1 MAIQILDRWYC
12 LFFVEIFRVFLER
25 KVKRLYNYN
34 GVKINMNKEIIES
47 QAKELGLKTNQIE
60 AVLSL
65 LEEGATIPFIA
76 RYRKEKTGNLDETE
90 IKNISDAYNYQ
101 INLLEKKE
109 NTIKLIDEKGLLTE
123 DVRRAIMEAS
133 KLVEVDEIYK
143 PFKEGKKTKASIA
156 IGMGLEPLA
165 KILMS
170 FPTRGDIHELTSK
183 YDMEESVAIE
193 NAEYIISEWI
203 ANNSFYKNS
212 TKNYIF
218 NSGSIV
224 TKKKKDAKDDTAI
237 YEMYYDFTDRIK
249 YVKNYRVLAINRG
262 EKEKVLTVKLDY
274 DKDEIYGYL
283 RGKIVKNESSFAV
296 AYIEEALKDS
306 LKRLMLPSI
315 ERLIRSDLT
324 EASEETAIKTFS
336 TNLEN
341 MLMTAPIKGS
351 RVLGFDP
358 AFRTGCKLAALDENG
373 NVLAIEV
380 IYPTEP
386 KKDYEGS
393 KKKILE
399 LIDKYKIDLI
409 AIGNGTASR
418 ESQEFVADVIKGT
431 NVKYTVVSEAGA
443 SVYSASKE
451 AIKEFP
457 DLTVEKRSA
466 ISIGRR
472 LQDPLSELIKI
483 DPKSIGVGEYQH
495 DVNQKELSSALDF
508 TVMKVVN
515 EVGVN
520 VNTASPNLLEYVSG
534 MTKAIINKIMT
545 YKQTHKIES
554 RDELKKAG
562 LKDKAYEQAIGFL
575 RIPDGINPL
584 DRTRIHPES
593 YEIVYKV
600 LNSLGLD
607 IKDFGKEEFNSS
619 LDKAKSSKLASE
631 IGTDEYTIAD
641 ILEELKHPGKDMRD
655 DVNAPVF
662 RSDVLDIKDLKP
674 GMKLSGTVR
683 NVTSFGAFI
692 DIGLHDDGFVHISK
706 MSNEFVK
713 NPNDVVSAGD
723 VVECY
728 VLEVLE
734 NKNKVSLSLVKA

>member
-1 MAIQILDRWYC
+1 
-12 LFFVEIFRVFLER
+12 
-25 KVKRLYNYN
+25 
-34 GVKINMNKEIIES
+34 MNKEIIDKLS
-47 QAKELGLKTNQIE
+47 KDLDVKISQIE
-60 AVLSL
+60 AVLGL

-76 RYRKEKTGNLDETE
+76 RYRKERTGNLDETE
-90 IKNISDAYNYQ
+90 IKEISDVYNYQ
-101 INLLEKKE
+101 VNLLEKKE

-123 DVRRAIMEAS
+123 DVKNAIMACE

-156 IGMGLEPLA
+156 IEMGLEPLA
-165 KILMS
+165 KLLMS
-170 FPTRGDIHELTSK
+170 FPVRGDIHDLTSK
-183 YDMEESVAIE
+183 YDMDESVALE
-193 NAEYIISEWI
+193 NAQYIISEWI
-203 ANNSFYKNS
+203 ANNTYYKNS

-218 NSGSIV
+218 NTGSIV
-224 TKKKKDAKDDTAI
+224 TKKKKDAKDELAV
-237 YEMYYDFTDRIK
+237 YEMYYEFTDRIK
-249 YVKNYRVLAINRG
+249 FIKNYRVLAINRG
-262 EKEKVLTVKLDY
+262 EKEKVLSVKLEY
-274 DKDEIYGYL
+274 DGDEIYSYL
-283 RGKIVKNESSFAV
+283 RGKIIKKEESFAV
-296 AYIEEALKDS
+296 PYIENALKDS

-324 EASEETAIKTFS
+324 EASEKTAIETFS

-341 MLMTAPIKGS
+341 MLMTSPIKGS

-358 AFRTGCKLAALDENG
+358 AFRTGCKLAVLDENG

-380 IYPTEP
+380 IYPNEP
-386 KKDYEGS
+386 KKDIEGS
-393 KKKILE
+393 KKKVLE
-399 LIDKYKIDLI
+399 LIDKYKIDLV

-418 ESQEFVADVIKGT
+418 ESQEFIADVIKGT
-431 NVKYTVVSEAGA
+431 DVKYTVVSEAGA

-495 DVNQKELSSALDF
+495 DVNQKELSGALDF

-520 VNTASPNLLEYVSG
+520 INTASPNILGYVSG
-534 MTKAIINKIMT
+534 LTKSIINKLMA
-545 YKQTHKIES
+545 YKSVHKIES
-554 RDELKKAG
+554 REELKKAG
-562 LKDKAYEQAIGFL
+562 LKDMAYEQAIGFL
-575 RIPDGINPL
+575 RIPDGTNPL

-593 YEIVYKV
+593 YGVTSAILME
-600 LNSLGLD
+600 LGLD
-607 IKDFGKEEFNSS
+607 LKDFGSDGFKTV
-619 LDKAKSSKLASE
+619 LDKANARSLSEKLGS
-631 IGTDEYTIAD
+631 DEYTIKD
-641 ILEELKHPGKDMRD
+641 ILEELKHPGKDIREE
-655 DVNAPVF
+655 VNAPVF

-674 GMKLSGTVR
+674 GMQLVGTVR
-683 NVTSFGAFI
+683 NVTSFGAFV

-706 MSNEFVK
+706 MSKNYVK
-713 NPNDVVSAGD
+713 SPSDVVSAGD

-728 VLEVLE
+728 VIEVLA
-734 NKNKVSLSLVKA
+734 NKNKVSLSLVKE

>member
-1 MAIQILDRWYC
+1 
-12 LFFVEIFRVFLER
+12 
-25 KVKRLYNYN
+25 
-34 GVKINMNKEIIES
+34 MNKDIIDKLS
-47 QAKELGLKTNQIE
+47 TDLGIKVSQIE

-76 RYRKEKTGNLDETE
+76 RYRKERTGNLDETE
-90 IKNISDAYNYQ
+90 IKEISDVYNYR
-101 INLLEKKE
+101 INLMEKKE

-123 DVRRAIMEAS
+123 DVKAAIMACE

-156 IGMGLEPLA
+156 IEMGLEPLA
-165 KILMS
+165 KMLMS
-170 FPTRGDIHELTSK
+170 FPMRGDIHDLTKK
-183 YDMEESVAIE
+183 YDMDEDVAIQ

-203 ANNSFYKNS
+203 ANNTYYKNS

-218 NSGSIV
+218 NTGSIV
-224 TKKKKDAKDDTAI
+224 TKKKKDAKDEMAV
-237 YEMYYDFTDRIK
+237 YEMYYEFNDRIK
-249 YVKNYRVLAINRG
+249 YIKNYRVLAINRG
-262 EKEKVLTVKLDY
+262 EKEKVLSVKLEY
-274 DKDEIYGYL
+274 DGDEIYSYL
-283 RGKIVKNESSFAV
+283 RGKIIKKEDSFAV
-296 AYIEEALKDS
+296 PYIEEALKDS

-324 EASEETAIKTFS
+324 EASEKTAIDTFS
-336 TNLEN
+336 LNLEN
-341 MLMTAPIKGS
+341 MLMTSPIKGS

-358 AFRTGCKLAALDENG
+358 AFRTGCKLAVLDENG

-380 IYPTEP
+380 IYPNEP
-386 KKDYEGS
+386 KKDFEGS
-393 KKKILE
+393 KKKVLE
-399 LIDKYKIDLI
+399 LIDKYKIDLV

-418 ESQEFVADVIKGT
+418 ESQEFVAEVIKGT

-495 DVNQKELSSALDF
+495 DVNQKELSGALDF

-520 VNTASPNLLEYVSG
+520 INTASPNILGYVSG
-534 MTKAIINKIMT
+534 LTKTIINKLMA
-545 YKQTHKIES
+545 YKSEHKIES
-554 RDELKKAG
+554 REELKKAG
-562 LKDKAYEQAIGFL
+562 LKDMAYEQAIGFL
-575 RIPDGINPL
+575 RIPDGSNYL

-593 YEIVYKV
+593 YEVAHAILKE
-600 LNSLGLD
+600 LGLD
-607 IKDFGKEEFNSS
+607 LKDLGNSNFNDTLSKANARS
-619 LDKAKSSKLASE
+619 LSE
-631 IGTDEYTIAD
+631 KIGSDEYTIKD
-641 ILEELKHPGKDMRD
+641 ILEELKHPGKDIREE
-655 DVNAPVF
+655 VNAPVF

-674 GMKLSGTVR
+674 GMALTGTVR
-683 NVTSFGAFI
+683 NVTSFGAFV

-706 MSNEFVK
+706 MSKNYVK
-713 NPNDVVSAGD
+713 SPSDVVSAGD

-728 VLEVLE
+728 VIEVLA
-734 NKNKVSLSLVKA
+734 NKNKVSLSLVKE

>member
-1 MAIQILDRWYC
+1 
-12 LFFVEIFRVFLER
+12 
-25 KVKRLYNYN
+25 
-34 GVKINMNKEIIES
+34 MNNDIIDKLS
-47 QAKELGLKTNQIE
+47 KELGITVAQITS
-60 AVLSL
+60 VLTL
-65 LEEGATIPFIA
+65 LQEGATIPFIA
-76 RYRKEKTGNLDETE
+76 RYRKEKTGNLDEVK
-90 IKNISDAYNYQ
+90 IKEISDVYNYQ
-101 INLLEKKE
+101 LNLLEKKE
-109 NTIKLIDEKGLLTE
+109 NTIKLIDEKGLLTP
-123 DVRRAIMEAS
+123 DVKEAIMAAS
-133 KLVEVDEIYK
+133 KLIEVDEIYK
-143 PFKEGKKTKASIA
+143 PFKDGKKTKASIA
-156 IGMGLEPLA
+156 IEMGLEPLA

-170 FPTRGDIHELTSK
+170 FPTKGDIHDLTK
-183 YDMEESVAIE
+183 KFDMEEDVAIE

-203 ANNSFYKNS
+203 ANNTYYKNS
-212 TKNYIF
+212 TKNYIL
-218 NSGSIV
+218 NTGDIV
-224 TKKKKDAKDDTAI
+224 TKKKKNANDEMSV
-237 YEMYYDFTDRIK
+237 YEMYYDFKDRIK
-249 YVKNYRVLAINRG
+249 YIKNYRVLAINRG
-262 EKEKVLTVKLDY
+262 EKEKVLSVKLEY
-274 DKDEIYGYL
+274 DNDEIFNYL
-283 RGKIVKNESSFAV
+283 RAKIIKNEKSFAV
-296 AYIEEALKDS
+296 PFIEDALRDS

-324 EASEETAIKTFS
+324 IESEEVAIKTFS

-341 MLMTAPIKGS
+341 MLMTSPIKGS

-358 AFRTGCKLAALDENG
+358 AFRTGCKLAVLDESG
-373 NVLAIEV
+373 AVLDIEV

-393 KKKILE
+393 KKKVLE
-399 LIDKYKIDLI
+399 LIDKYRIDLI

-418 ESQEFVADVIKGT
+418 ESQEFIADVISGT
-431 NVKYTVVSEAGA
+431 GVKYTVVSEAGA

-495 DVNQKELSSALDF
+495 DVNQKELSNALDF

-520 VNTASPNLLEYVSG
+520 VNTASPNILSYVSG
-534 MTKAIINKIMT
+534 LTKSVISKIVD
-545 YKQTHKIES
+545 YKSKHKITS
-554 RDELKKAG
+554 REELKKAG
-562 LKDKAYEQAIGFL
+562 LKDMAYEQAIGFL
-575 RIPDGINPL
+575 RIPDSSNPL

-593 YEIVYKV
+593 YEVAMKILKE
-600 LNSLGLD
+600 LNLD
-607 IKDFGKEEFNSS
+607 IKDFGKDEFNEALGKANPKS
-619 LDKAKSSKLASE
+619 LSAKIES
-631 IGTDEYTIAD
+631 DEYTIKD
-641 ILEELKHPGKDMRD
+641 ILEELGHPGKDIRE
-655 DVNAPVF
+655 DVNPPVF

-674 GMKLSGTVR
+674 GMKLTGTVR

-706 MSNEFVK
+706 MSKSFVK

-723 VVECY
+723 VVDCY

-734 NKNKVSLSLVKA
+734 NKNKVSLSLFNDMG

>member
-1 MAIQILDRWYC
+1 
-12 LFFVEIFRVFLER
+12 
-25 KVKRLYNYN
+25 
-34 GVKINMNKEIIES
+34 MNKEIIEKLS
-47 QAKELGLKTNQIE
+47 RDLNIKESQIE

-65 LEEGATIPFIA
+65 LKEGATIPFIA
-76 RYRKEKTGNLDETE
+76 RYRKEMTGNLDETQ
-90 IKNISDAYNYQ
+90 IKEISDIYNYQ
-101 INLLEKKE
+101 LNLLEKKE

-123 DVRRAIMEAS
+123 DVRSAILAAT

-156 IGMGLEPLA
+156 IEMGLEPLA
-165 KILMS
+165 KMLMS
-170 FPTRGDIHELTSK
+170 FPIKGDIHDLTRK
-183 YDMEESVAIE
+183 YDMDEEVAIE
-193 NAEYIISEWI
+193 NAQYIISEWI
-203 ANNSFYKNS
+203 ANNTYYKNS

-218 NSGSIV
+218 NTGTIV
-224 TKKKKDAKDDTAI
+224 TKKKKDAKDEMSV
-237 YEMYYDFTDRIK
+237 YEMYYEFTDRIK
-249 YVKNYRVLAINRG
+249 YIKNYRVLAINRG
-262 EKEKVLTVKLDY
+262 EKEKVLSVKLDY
-274 DKDEIYGYL
+274 DNDEIYNYL
-283 RGKIVKNESSFAV
+283 RSKIIKKEESFAV
-296 AYIEEALKDS
+296 PYIEAALKDS

-324 EASEETAIKTFS
+324 EASEKTAIDTFS
-336 TNLEN
+336 LNLEN
-341 MLMTAPIKGS
+341 ILMTSPIKGS

-358 AFRTGCKLAALDENG
+358 AFRTGCKLAVLDENG

-380 IYPTEP
+380 IYPNEP
-386 KKDYEGS
+386 KNDFEGS
-393 KKKILE
+393 KKKMLE

-418 ESQEFVADVIKGT
+418 ESQEFVAEVIKGT

-443 SVYSASKE
+443 SVYSAGKE

-483 DPKSIGVGEYQH
+483 NPKSIGVGEYQH
-495 DVNQKELSSALDF
+495 DVNQKELSNALDF

-520 VNTASPNLLEYVSG
+520 INTASPNILEYVSG
-534 MTKAIINKIMT
+534 LTKTIINKLMT
-545 YKQTHKIES
+545 YKANHKIES
-554 RDELKKAG
+554 REELKKAG
-562 LKDKAYEQAIGFL
+562 LKDMAYEQAIGFL
-575 RIPDGINPL
+575 RIPDGTNPL

-593 YEIVYKV
+593 YAVTQAILDELK
-600 LNSLGLD
+600 LSLEN
-607 IKDFGKEEFNSS
+607 FGKDEFKSV
-619 LDKAKSSKLASE
+619 LDKADAHKLSE
-631 IGTDEYTIAD
+631 KIDSDEYTIKD
-641 ILEELKHPGKDMRD
+641 ILEELKHPGKDIRD
-655 DVNAPVF
+655 EVNAPVF

-674 GMKLSGTVR
+674 GMCLTGTVR

-706 MSNEFVK
+706 MSKNYVK
-713 NPNDVVSAGD
+713 SPSDVVSAGD

-728 VLEVLE
+728 VLEVLA
-734 NKNKVSLSLVKA
+734 NKNKVSLSLVKE

>member
-1 MAIQILDRWYC
+1 
-12 LFFVEIFRVFLER
+12 
-25 KVKRLYNYN
+25 
-34 GVKINMNKEIIES
+34 MNKDIIDKLS
-47 QAKELGLKTNQIE
+47 TDLGIKVSQIE

-76 RYRKEKTGNLDETE
+76 RYRKERTGNLDETE
-90 IKNISDAYNYQ
+90 IKEISDVYNYR
-101 INLLEKKE
+101 INLMEKKE

-123 DVRRAIMEAS
+123 DVKAAILACE

-156 IGMGLEPLA
+156 IEMGLEPLA
-165 KILMS
+165 KMLMS
-170 FPTRGDIHELTSK
+170 FPMRGDIHDLTKK
-183 YDMEESVAIE
+183 YDMDEDVAIQ

-203 ANNSFYKNS
+203 ANNTYYKNS

-218 NSGSIV
+218 NTGSIV
-224 TKKKKDAKDDTAI
+224 TKKKKDAKDEMAV
-237 YEMYYDFTDRIK
+237 YEMYYEFNDRIK
-249 YVKNYRVLAINRG
+249 YIKNYRVLAINRG
-262 EKEKVLTVKLDY
+262 EKEKVLSVKLEY
-274 DKDEIYGYL
+274 DGDEIYSYL
-283 RGKIVKNESSFAV
+283 RGKIIKKEDSFAIP
-296 AYIEEALKDS
+296 YIEEALKDS

-324 EASEETAIKTFS
+324 EASEKTAIDTFS
-336 TNLEN
+336 LNLEN
-341 MLMTAPIKGS
+341 MLMTSPIKGS

-358 AFRTGCKLAALDENG
+358 AFRTGCKLAVLDENG

-380 IYPTEP
+380 IYPNEP
-386 KKDYEGS
+386 KKDFESS
-393 KKKILE
+393 KKKVLE
-399 LIDKYKIDLI
+399 LIDKYKIDLV

-418 ESQEFVADVIKGT
+418 ESQEFVAEVIKGT

-495 DVNQKELSSALDF
+495 DVNQKELSGALDF

-520 VNTASPNLLEYVSG
+520 INTASPNILGYVSG
-534 MTKAIINKIMT
+534 LTKTIINKLMA
-545 YKQTHKIES
+545 YKSEHKIES
-554 RDELKKAG
+554 REELKKAG
-562 LKDKAYEQAIGFL
+562 LKDMAYEQAIGFL
-575 RIPDGINPL
+575 RIPDGSNYL

-593 YEIVYKV
+593 YEVAHAI
-600 LNSLGLD
+600 LNELELDLKDLGNSNFNDTLSKANARSL
-607 IKDFGKEEFNSS
+607 
-619 LDKAKSSKLASE
+619 SE
-631 IGTDEYTIAD
+631 KIGSDEYTIKD
-641 ILEELKHPGKDMRD
+641 ILEELKHPGKDIREE
-655 DVNAPVF
+655 VNAPVF

-674 GMKLSGTVR
+674 GMALTGTVR
-683 NVTSFGAFI
+683 NVTSFGAFV

-706 MSNEFVK
+706 MSKNYVK
-713 NPNDVVSAGD
+713 SPSDVVSAGD

-728 VLEVLE
+728 VIEVLA
-734 NKNKVSLSLVKA
+734 NKNKVSLSLVKE

>member
-1 MAIQILDRWYC
+1 
-12 LFFVEIFRVFLER
+12 
-25 KVKRLYNYN
+25 
-34 GVKINMNKEIIES
+34 MNKEIIDTL
-47 QAKELGLKTNQIE
+47 AKELNIKISQIE
-60 AVLSL
+60 AVLNL
-65 LEEGATIPFIA
+65 LSEGSTIPFIA
-76 RYRKEKTGNLDETE
+76 RYRKEATGNLDETE
-90 IKNISDAYNYQ
+90 IKNISDVYNYQ

-109 NTIKLIDEKGLLTE
+109 NTIKLIDEKGMLTE
-123 DVRRAIMEAS
+123 DVKKAIMDAT

-143 PFKEGKKTKASIA
+143 PYKEGKKTKASLA
-156 IGMGLEPLA
+156 IEMGLEPLA

-170 FPTRGDIHELTSK
+170 FPTKGTIEELTSK
-183 YDMEESVAIE
+183 YDMDQKVAIE

-203 ANNSFYKNS
+203 ANNTYYKNS

-218 NSGSIV
+218 NTGSII
-224 TKKKKDAKDDTAI
+224 TKKKKDAQDENSVYD
-237 YEMYYDFTDRIK
+237 MYYDFTDKIK
-249 YVKNYRVLAINRG
+249 YIKNYRVLAINRG
-262 EKEKVLTVKLDY
+262 EKEKVLSVKLDY
-274 DKDEIYGYL
+274 DQDSIYTHL
-283 RGKIVKNESSFAV
+283 RSIIIKNESSFAV
-296 AYIEEALKDS
+296 PYVEDALKDA

-324 EASEETAIKTFS
+324 ENSEKIAIDTFS

-341 MLMTAPIKGS
+341 MLMTSPIKGS

-358 AFRTGCKLAALDENG
+358 AFRTGCKLAVLDESG
-373 NVLAIEV
+373 AVLDIAV

-393 KKKILE
+393 KKTVLD
-399 LIDKYKIDLI
+399 LIDKYKINLI

-418 ESQEFVADVIKGT
+418 ESQEFISDVIKNT
-431 NVKYTVVSEAGA
+431 DVKYTVVSEAGA

-457 DLTVEKRSA
+457 ELTVEKRSA

-495 DVNQKELSSALDF
+495 DVNQKELSNALDF

-520 VNTASPNLLEYVSG
+520 LNTASPNILSYISG
-534 MTKAIINKIMT
+534 LTKTMITKIIN
-545 YKQTHKIES
+545 YKNKKKIES
-554 RDELKKAG
+554 REELKSIG
-562 LKDKAYEQAIGFL
+562 LSDKAYEQSVGFL
-575 RIPDGINPL
+575 RIPDSTNPL

-593 YEIVYKV
+593 YEIVYKI
-600 LNSLGLD
+600 LNLLNLDIQNFGTENFIESLGKINL
-607 IKDFGKEEFNSS
+607 KEICQKVNV
-619 LDKAKSSKLASE
+619 
-631 IGTDEYTIAD
+631 DEYTAKD
-641 ILEELKHPGKDMRD
+641 IIEELRHPGKEIRE
-655 DVNAPVF
+655 NINTPVF
-662 RSDVLDIKDLKP
+662 RSDVLELKDLTP

-692 DIGLHDDGFVHISK
+692 DIGLHDDGFIHISK
-706 MSNEFVK
+706 MSKNFVK
-713 NPNDVVSAGD
+713 NPNDVLNAGD
-723 VVECY
+723 VVDCY

-734 NKNKVSLSLVKA
+734 NKNKVSLSLIKE

>member
-1 MAIQILDRWYC
+1 
-12 LFFVEIFRVFLER
+12 
-25 KVKRLYNYN
+25 
-34 GVKINMNKEIIES
+34 MNKDIIDKLS
-47 QAKELGLKTNQIE
+47 TDLGIKVSQIE

-76 RYRKEKTGNLDETE
+76 RYRKERTGNLDETE
-90 IKNISDAYNYQ
+90 IKEISDVYNYR
-101 INLLEKKE
+101 INLMEKKE

-123 DVRRAIMEAS
+123 DVKAAILACE

-156 IGMGLEPLA
+156 IEMGLEPLA
-165 KILMS
+165 KMLMS
-170 FPTRGDIHELTSK
+170 FPMRGDIHDLTKK
-183 YDMEESVAIE
+183 YDMDEDVAIQ

-203 ANNSFYKNS
+203 ANNTYYKNS

-218 NSGSIV
+218 NTGSIV
-224 TKKKKDAKDDTAI
+224 TKKKKDAKDEMAV
-237 YEMYYDFTDRIK
+237 YEMYYEFNDRIK
-249 YVKNYRVLAINRG
+249 YIKNYRVLAINRG
-262 EKEKVLTVKLDY
+262 EKEKVLSVKLEY
-274 DKDEIYGYL
+274 DGDEIYSYL
-283 RGKIVKNESSFAV
+283 RGKIIKKEDSFAV
-296 AYIEEALKDS
+296 PYIEEALKDS

-324 EASEETAIKTFS
+324 EASEKTAIDTFS
-336 TNLEN
+336 LNLEN
-341 MLMTAPIKGS
+341 MLMTSPIKGS

-358 AFRTGCKLAALDENG
+358 AFRTGCKLAVLDENG

-380 IYPTEP
+380 IYPNEP
-386 KKDYEGS
+386 KKDFEGS
-393 KKKILE
+393 KKKVLE
-399 LIDKYKIDLI
+399 LIDKYKIDLV

-418 ESQEFVADVIKGT
+418 ESQEFVAEVIKGT

-495 DVNQKELSSALDF
+495 DVNQKELSGALDF

-520 VNTASPNLLEYVSG
+520 INTASPNILGYVSG
-534 MTKAIINKIMT
+534 LTKTIINKLIA
-545 YKQTHKIES
+545 YKSEHKIES
-554 RDELKKAG
+554 REELKKAG
-562 LKDKAYEQAIGFL
+562 LKDMAYEQAIGFL
-575 RIPDGINPL
+575 RIPDGSNYL

-593 YEIVYKV
+593 YEVAHAILKE
-600 LNSLGLD
+600 LGLD
-607 IKDFGKEEFNSS
+607 LKDLGNSNFNDTLSKANARS
-619 LDKAKSSKLASE
+619 LSE
-631 IGTDEYTIAD
+631 KIGSDEYTIKD
-641 ILEELKHPGKDMRD
+641 ILEELKHPGKDIREE
-655 DVNAPVF
+655 VNAPVF

-674 GMKLSGTVR
+674 GMALTGTVR
-683 NVTSFGAFI
+683 NVTSFGAFV

-706 MSNEFVK
+706 MSKNYVK
-713 NPNDVVSAGD
+713 SPSDVVSAGD

-728 VLEVLE
+728 VIEVLA
-734 NKNKVSLSLVKA
+734 NKNKVSLSLVKE

>member
-1 MAIQILDRWYC
+1 
-12 LFFVEIFRVFLER
+12 
-25 KVKRLYNYN
+25 
-34 GVKINMNKEIIES
+34 MNKDIIE
-47 QAKELGLKTNQIE
+47 KLTTDLEVRTTQIE
-60 AVLSL
+60 AVLKL

-76 RYRKEKTGNLDETE
+76 RYRKEMTGNLDETKIKE
-90 IKNISDAYNYQ
+90 IDDVYKYQ

-123 DVRRAIMEAS
+123 DVKAAILACE

-156 IGMGLEPLA
+156 IELGLEPLA

-170 FPTRGDIHELTSK
+170 FPTRGDIHELCKK

-212 TKNYIF
+212 TKKYIV
-218 NSGSIV
+218 NTGLIV
-224 TKKKKDAKDDTAI
+224 TKMKKNAEDENAV
-237 YEMYYDFTDRIK
+237 YEMYYDFNDKIK
-249 YVKNYRVLAINRG
+249 YIKNYRILAINRG

-274 DKDEIYGYL
+274 DNDEIYNYL
-283 RGKIVKNESSFAV
+283 RSKIIKNEASFAV
-296 AYIEEALKDS
+296 EYIEAALKDA

-324 EASEETAIKTFS
+324 EEAEKHAIETFS

-341 MLMTAPIKGS
+341 MLMTSPIKGT

-380 IYPTEP
+380 IYPNEP
-386 KKDYEGS
+386 VKDFEGS
-393 KKKILE
+393 KKKVLDLISKYNLE
-399 LIDKYKIDLI
+399 LV

-418 ESQEFVADVIKGT
+418 ESQEFIAKVIQGT
-431 NVKYTVVSEAGA
+431 NVRYTVVSEAGA

-472 LQDPLSELIKI
+472 LQDPMSELIKI

-520 VNTASPNLLEYVSG
+520 INTASANILGYISG
-534 MTKAIINKIMT
+534 LTKAVITKIMD
-545 YKQTHKIES
+545 YKSKHIIKS

-575 RIPDGINPL
+575 RIPDGENIL

-593 YEIVYKV
+593 YDAVDKILKEV
-600 LNSLGLD
+600 GLD
-607 IKDFGKEEFNSS
+607 LKGFGKSEFNDA
-619 LDKAKSSKLASE
+619 LGKASAEDLASK
-631 IGTDEYTIAD
+631 IGVDKYTIQD
-641 ILEELKHPGKDMRD
+641 ILDELRHPGKDVREDVNSPVFRD
-655 DVNAPVF
+655 DV
-662 RSDVLDIKDLKP
+662 LELKDLKP
-674 GMKLSGTVR
+674 GMKLTGTVR

-706 MSNEFVK
+706 MSKSFVK

-723 VVECY
+723 IVDCY

-734 NKNKVSLSLVKA
+734 KKNKLSLSLIKE

>member
-1 MAIQILDRWYC
+1 
-12 LFFVEIFRVFLER
+12 
-25 KVKRLYNYN
+25 
-34 GVKINMNKEIIES
+34 MNKDIIDKLS
-47 QAKELGLKTNQIE
+47 TDLGIKVSQIE

-76 RYRKEKTGNLDETE
+76 RYRKERTGNLDETE
-90 IKNISDAYNYQ
+90 IKEISDVYNYR
-101 INLLEKKE
+101 INLMEKKE

-123 DVRRAIMEAS
+123 DVKAAIMACE

-156 IGMGLEPLA
+156 IEMGLEPLA
-165 KILMS
+165 KMLMS
-170 FPTRGDIHELTSK
+170 FPMRGDIHDLTKK
-183 YDMEESVAIE
+183 YDMDEDVAIQ

-203 ANNSFYKNS
+203 ANNTYYKNS

-218 NSGSIV
+218 NTGLIV
-224 TKKKKDAKDDTAI
+224 TKKKKDAKDEMAV
-237 YEMYYDFTDRIK
+237 YEMYYEFNDRIK
-249 YVKNYRVLAINRG
+249 YIKNYRVLAINRG
-262 EKEKVLTVKLDY
+262 EKEKVLSVKLEY
-274 DKDEIYGYL
+274 DGDEIYSYL
-283 RGKIVKNESSFAV
+283 RGKIIKKEDSFAV
-296 AYIEEALKDS
+296 PYIEEALKDS

-324 EASEETAIKTFS
+324 EASEKTAIDTFS
-336 TNLEN
+336 LNLEN
-341 MLMTAPIKGS
+341 MLMTSPIKGS

-358 AFRTGCKLAALDENG
+358 AFRTGCKLAVLDENG

-380 IYPTEP
+380 IYPNEP
-386 KKDYEGS
+386 KKDFEGS
-393 KKKILE
+393 KKKVLE
-399 LIDKYKIDLI
+399 LIDKYKIDLV

-418 ESQEFVADVIKGT
+418 ESQEFVAEVIKGT

-495 DVNQKELSSALDF
+495 DVNQKELSGALDF

-520 VNTASPNLLEYVSG
+520 INTASPNILGYVSG
-534 MTKAIINKIMT
+534 LTKTIINKLMA
-545 YKQTHKIES
+545 YKSEHKIES
-554 RDELKKAG
+554 REELKKAG
-562 LKDKAYEQAIGFL
+562 LKDMAYEQAIGFL
-575 RIPDGINPL
+575 RIPDGSNYL

-593 YEIVYKV
+593 YEVAHAILKE
-600 LNSLGLD
+600 LGLD
-607 IKDFGKEEFNSS
+607 LKDLGNSNFNDTLSKANARS
-619 LDKAKSSKLASE
+619 LSE
-631 IGTDEYTIAD
+631 KIGSDEYTIKD
-641 ILEELKHPGKDMRD
+641 ILEELKHPGKDIREE
-655 DVNAPVF
+655 VNAPVF

-674 GMKLSGTVR
+674 GMALTGTVR
-683 NVTSFGAFI
+683 NVTSFGAFV

-706 MSNEFVK
+706 MSKNYVK
-713 NPNDVVSAGD
+713 SPSDVVSAGD

-728 VLEVLE
+728 VIEVLA
-734 NKNKVSLSLVKA
+734 NKNKVSLSLVKE

>member
-1 MAIQILDRWYC
+1 
-12 LFFVEIFRVFLER
+12 
-25 KVKRLYNYN
+25 
-34 GVKINMNKEIIES
+34 MNKDIIDKLS
-47 QAKELGLKTNQIE
+47 TDLGIKVSQIE

-76 RYRKEKTGNLDETE
+76 RYRKERTGNLDETE
-90 IKNISDAYNYQ
+90 IKEISDVYNYR
-101 INLLEKKE
+101 INLMEKKE

-123 DVRRAIMEAS
+123 DVKAAILACE

-156 IGMGLEPLA
+156 IEMGLEPLA
-165 KILMS
+165 KMLMS
-170 FPTRGDIHELTSK
+170 FPMRGDIHDLTKK
-183 YDMEESVAIE
+183 YDMDEDVAIQ

-203 ANNSFYKNS
+203 ANNTYYKNS

-218 NSGSIV
+218 NTGSIV
-224 TKKKKDAKDDTAI
+224 TKKKKDAKDEMAV
-237 YEMYYDFTDRIK
+237 YEMYYEFNDRIK
-249 YVKNYRVLAINRG
+249 YIKNYRVLAINRG
-262 EKEKVLTVKLDY
+262 EKEKVLSVKLEY
-274 DKDEIYGYL
+274 DGDEIYSYL
-283 RGKIVKNESSFAV
+283 RGKIIKKEDSFAIP
-296 AYIEEALKDS
+296 YIEEALKDS

-324 EASEETAIKTFS
+324 EASEKTAIDTFS
-336 TNLEN
+336 LNLEN
-341 MLMTAPIKGS
+341 MLMTSPIKGS

-358 AFRTGCKLAALDENG
+358 AFRTGCKLAVLDENG

-380 IYPTEP
+380 IYPNEP
-386 KKDYEGS
+386 KKDFEGS
-393 KKKILE
+393 KKKVLE
-399 LIDKYKIDLI
+399 LIDKYKIDLV

-418 ESQEFVADVIKGT
+418 ESQEFVAEVIKGT

-495 DVNQKELSSALDF
+495 DVNQKELSGALDF

-520 VNTASPNLLEYVSG
+520 INTASPNILGYVSG
-534 MTKAIINKIMT
+534 LTKTIINKLMA
-545 YKQTHKIES
+545 YKSEHKIES
-554 RDELKKAG
+554 REELKKAG
-562 LKDKAYEQAIGFL
+562 LKDMAYEQAIGFL
-575 RIPDGINPL
+575 RIPDGSNYL

-593 YEIVYKV
+593 YEVAHAILKE
-600 LNSLGLD
+600 LGLD
-607 IKDFGKEEFNSS
+607 LKDLGNSNFNDTLSKANARS
-619 LDKAKSSKLASE
+619 LSE
-631 IGTDEYTIAD
+631 KIGSDEYTIKD
-641 ILEELKHPGKDMRD
+641 ILEELKHPGKDIREE
-655 DVNAPVF
+655 VNAPVF

-674 GMKLSGTVR
+674 GMALTGTVR
-683 NVTSFGAFI
+683 NVTSFGAFV

-706 MSNEFVK
+706 MSKNYVK
-713 NPNDVVSAGD
+713 SPSDVVSAGD

-728 VLEVLE
+728 VIEVLA
-734 NKNKVSLSLVKA
+734 NKNKVSLSLVKE

>member
-1 MAIQILDRWYC
+1 
-12 LFFVEIFRVFLER
+12 
-25 KVKRLYNYN
+25 
-34 GVKINMNKEIIES
+34 MNKDIIDKLS
-47 QAKELGLKTNQIE
+47 KELGVTINQIT
-60 AVLSL
+60 AVLTL
-65 LEEGATIPFIA
+65 LKEGATIPFIA
-76 RYRKEKTGNLDETE
+76 RYRKEKTGNLDETK
-90 IKNISDAYNYQ
+90 IKEISDVYNYQ
-101 INLLEKKE
+101 LNLLEKKE

-123 DVRRAIMEAS
+123 DVREAIMAAS

-143 PFKEGKKTKASIA
+143 PFKDGKKTKASIA
-156 IGMGLEPLA
+156 IEMGLEPLA

-170 FPTRGDIHELTSK
+170 FPTRGDIHELTKK
-183 YDMEESVAIE
+183 YDMDEQTAIL

-203 ANNSFYKNS
+203 ANNTYYKNS

-218 NSGSIV
+218 NTGEIV
-224 TKKKKDAKDDTAI
+224 TKKKKNAVDELAV
-237 YEMYYDFTDRIK
+237 YEMYYDFKDRIK
-249 YVKNYRVLAINRG
+249 YIKNYRVLAINRG
-262 EKEKVLTVKLDY
+262 EKEKVLSVKLEY
-274 DKDEIYGYL
+274 DDEEIYNYL
-283 RGKIVKNESSFAV
+283 IGKIIKREDSFAV
-296 AYIEEALKDS
+296 PFIEEALKDS

-324 EASEETAIKTFS
+324 DGSEEVAIKTFS

-351 RVLGFDP
+351 RVMGFDP
-358 AFRTGCKLAALDENG
+358 AFRTGCKLAVLDENG

-393 KKKILE
+393 KRKVLE

-418 ESQEFVADVIKGT
+418 ESQEFIADVISGT

-457 DLTVEKRSA
+457 ELTVEKRSA

-495 DVNQKELSSALDF
+495 DVNQKELSNALDF

-520 VNTASPNLLEYVSG
+520 INTASPNILSYVSG
-534 MTKAIINKIMT
+534 LTKSIITKIVD
-545 YKQTHKIES
+545 YKSKHKITS
-554 RDELKKAG
+554 REELIKAG
-562 LKDKAYEQAIGFL
+562 LKDMAYEQAIGFL
-575 RIPDGINPL
+575 RIPDSSNPL

-593 YEIVYKV
+593 YEVAMKV
-600 LNSLGLD
+600 LNELGLD
-607 IKDFGKEEFNSS
+607 IKDFGKSEFNES
-619 LDKAKSSKLASE
+619 LCKANSKILSDK
-631 IGTDEYTIAD
+631 IGSDEYTIKD
-641 ILEELKHPGKDMRD
+641 IIDELKHPGKDIRE

-674 GMKLSGTVR
+674 GMKLTGTVR
-683 NVTSFGAFI
+683 NVTSFGAFV

-706 MSNEFVK
+706 MSREYVK
-713 NPNDVVSAGD
+713 NPSDVLNAGD

-734 NKNKVSLSLVKA
+734 AKNKVSLTLLKD

>member
-1 MAIQILDRWYC
+1 
-12 LFFVEIFRVFLER
+12 
-25 KVKRLYNYN
+25 
-34 GVKINMNKEIIES
+34 MNKDIIDKLS
-47 QAKELGLKTNQIE
+47 TDLGIKVSQIE

-76 RYRKEKTGNLDETE
+76 RYRKERTGNLDETE
-90 IKNISDAYNYQ
+90 IKEISDVYNYR
-101 INLLEKKE
+101 INLMEKKE

-123 DVRRAIMEAS
+123 DVKAAILACE

-156 IGMGLEPLA
+156 IEMGLEPLA
-165 KILMS
+165 KMLMS
-170 FPTRGDIHELTSK
+170 FPMRGDIHDLTKK
-183 YDMEESVAIE
+183 YDMDEDVAIQ

-203 ANNSFYKNS
+203 ANNTYYKNS

-218 NSGSIV
+218 NTGSIV
-224 TKKKKDAKDDTAI
+224 TKKKKDAKDEMAV
-237 YEMYYDFTDRIK
+237 YEMYYEFNDRIK
-249 YVKNYRVLAINRG
+249 YIKNYRVLAINRG
-262 EKEKVLTVKLDY
+262 EKEKVLSVKLEY
-274 DKDEIYGYL
+274 DGDEIYSYL
-283 RGKIVKNESSFAV
+283 RGKIIKKEDSFAIP
-296 AYIEEALKDS
+296 YIEEALKDS

-324 EASEETAIKTFS
+324 EASEKTAIDTFS
-336 TNLEN
+336 LNLEN
-341 MLMTAPIKGS
+341 MLMTSPIKGS

-358 AFRTGCKLAALDENG
+358 AFRTGCKLAVLDENG

-380 IYPTEP
+380 IYPNEP
-386 KKDYEGS
+386 KKDFESS
-393 KKKILE
+393 KKKVLE
-399 LIDKYKIDLI
+399 LIDKYKIDLV

-418 ESQEFVADVIKGT
+418 ESQEFVAEVIKGT

-483 DPKSIGVGEYQH
+483 DPKSIGVGEYRH
-495 DVNQKELSSALDF
+495 DVNQKELSGALDF

-520 VNTASPNLLEYVSG
+520 INTASPNILGYVSG
-534 MTKAIINKIMT
+534 LTKTIINKLMA
-545 YKQTHKIES
+545 YKSEHKIES
-554 RDELKKAG
+554 REELKKAG
-562 LKDKAYEQAIGFL
+562 LKDMAYEQAIGFL
-575 RIPDGINPL
+575 RIPDGSNYL

-593 YEIVYKV
+593 YEVAHAI
-600 LNSLGLD
+600 LNELELDLKDLGNSNFNDTLSKANARSL
-607 IKDFGKEEFNSS
+607 
-619 LDKAKSSKLASE
+619 SE
-631 IGTDEYTIAD
+631 KIGSDEYTIKD
-641 ILEELKHPGKDMRD
+641 ILEELKHPGKDIREE
-655 DVNAPVF
+655 VNAPVF

-674 GMKLSGTVR
+674 GMALTGTVR
-683 NVTSFGAFI
+683 NVTSFGAFV

-706 MSNEFVK
+706 MSKNYVK
-713 NPNDVVSAGD
+713 SPSDVVSAGD

-728 VLEVLE
+728 VIEVLA
-734 NKNKVSLSLVKA
+734 NKNKVSLSLVKE

>member
-1 MAIQILDRWYC
+1 M
-12 LFFVEIFRVFLER
+12 EIFRVFLER

-47 QAKELGLKTNQIE
+47 QAKELGIKTNQIE

-156 IGMGLEPLA
+156 IEMGLEPLA

-554 RDELKKAG
+554 RDELKKVG

>member
-1 MAIQILDRWYC
+1 MNEDIIKKLTNE
-12 LFFVEIFRVFLER
+12 L
-25 KVKRLYNYN
+25 
-34 GVKINMNKEIIES
+34 GVKS
-47 QAKELGLKTNQIE
+47 TQIE
-60 AVLSL
+60 AVLKL

-76 RYRKEKTGNLDETE
+76 RYRKEATGNLDETKIKE
-90 IKNISDAYNYQ
+90 IDDVYKYQ
-101 INLLEKKE
+101 VNLLEKKE
-109 NTIKLIDEKGLLTE
+109 NTIKLIDEKGLLTD
-123 DVRRAIMEAS
+123 DVKSAILACE

-156 IGMGLEPLA
+156 IEMGLEPLA

-170 FPTRGDIHELTSK
+170 FPTRGDIHELCQK

-193 NAEYIISEWI
+193 NAEYIIAEWI
-203 ANNSFYKNS
+203 ANNSYYKNS
-212 TKNYIF
+212 TKKYIV
-218 NSGSIV
+218 NTGLIV
-224 TKKKKDAKDDTAI
+224 TKMKKNAEDENAV
-237 YEMYYDFTDRIK
+237 YEMYYDFNDRIK
-249 YVKNYRVLAINRG
+249 YIKNYRVLAINRG
-262 EKEKVLTVKLDY
+262 EKEKVLTVKLEY
-274 DKDEIYGYL
+274 NNDEIYNYL
-283 RGKIVKNESSFAV
+283 RSKIIKNEDSFAV
-296 AYIEEALKDS
+296 EYIEASLKDA

-324 EASEETAIKTFS
+324 EESERLAIETFS
-336 TNLEN
+336 TNLES
-341 MLMTAPIKGS
+341 MLMTSPIKGT

-380 IYPTEP
+380 IYPNEP
-386 KKDYEGS
+386 VKDFEGS
-393 KKKILE
+393 KKKVLDLINKYNLE
-399 LIDKYKIDLI
+399 LV

-418 ESQEFVADVIKGT
+418 ESQEFIAKVIEGT
-431 NVKYTVVSEAGA
+431 SVKYTVVSEAGA

-472 LQDPLSELIKI
+472 LQDPMSELIKI

-495 DVNQKELSSALDF
+495 DVNQKELSNALDF

-515 EVGVN
+515 DVGVN
-520 VNTASPNLLEYVSG
+520 INTASANILGYISG
-534 MTKAIINKIMT
+534 LTKSVINKIMD
-545 YKQTHKIES
+545 YKAKHIIKS
-554 RDELKKAG
+554 RAELKDAG

-575 RIPDGINPL
+575 RIPDGENVL

-593 YEIVYKV
+593 YDAVEKILHE
-600 LNSLGLD
+600 LNLD
-607 IKDFGKEEFNSS
+607 LKDFGESEFNDALGRASIDELVS
-619 LDKAKSSKLASE
+619 KTGVDK
-631 IGTDEYTIAD
+631 YTIED
-641 ILEELKHPGKDMRD
+641 ILDELRHPGKDIREDINSPIFRD
-655 DVNAPVF
+655 DV
-662 RSDVLDIKDLKP
+662 LELKDLKP

-706 MSNEFVK
+706 MSKNFVK
-713 NPNDVVSAGD
+713 NPNDIVSTGD
-723 VVECY
+723 IVDCY

-734 NKNKVSLSLVKA
+734 KKNKVSLSLVKE

>member
-1 MAIQILDRWYC
+1 
-12 LFFVEIFRVFLER
+12 
-25 KVKRLYNYN
+25 
-34 GVKINMNKEIIES
+34 MNKDIINKLSE
-47 QAKELGLKTNQIE
+47 QLGIKVTQIE

-76 RYRKEKTGNLDETE
+76 RYRKEKTGNLNETE
-90 IKNISDAYNYQ
+90 IKEISDVYNYQ
-101 INLLEKKE
+101 LNLLEKKE

-123 DVRRAIMEAS
+123 DVRAAIMAAT

-156 IGMGLEPLA
+156 IEMGLEPLA
-165 KILMS
+165 KMLMS
-170 FPTRGDIHELTSK
+170 FPTRGDIHDLLKK
-183 YDMEESVAIE
+183 YDMEEDVALE
-193 NAEYIISEWI
+193 NAQYIISEWI
-203 ANNSFYKNS
+203 ANNTYYKNS

-224 TKKKKDAKDDTAI
+224 TKKKKDAKDEMAV
-237 YEMYYDFTDRIK
+237 YEMYYEFSDRIK
-249 YVKNYRVLAINRG
+249 YIKNYRVLAINRG
-262 EKEKVLTVKLDY
+262 EKEKVLSVKLEY
-274 DKDEIYGYL
+274 DGDEIYNYL
-283 RGKIVKNESSFAV
+283 RGKIIKNEESFAV
-296 AYIEEALKDS
+296 PYIEIALKDS

-324 EASEETAIKTFS
+324 EVSEKQAIDTFS
-336 TNLEN
+336 LNLEN
-341 MLMTAPIKGS
+341 MLMTSPIKGS

-358 AFRTGCKLAALDENG
+358 AFRTGCKLAVLDENG

-380 IYPTEP
+380 IYPHEP
-386 KKDYEGS
+386 KKDFEGS
-393 KKKILE
+393 KKKILD
-399 LIDKYKIDLI
+399 LIAKYDIDLI

-418 ESQEFVADVIKGT
+418 ESQEFVAEVIKGT
-431 NVKYTVVSEAGA
+431 PVRYTVVSEAGA

-495 DVNQKELSSALDF
+495 DVNQKELSNALDF

-515 EVGVN
+515 DVGVN
-520 VNTASPNLLEYVSG
+520 INTASPNLLEYVSG
-534 MTKAIINKIMT
+534 LTKAVITKIMN
-545 YKQTHKIES
+545 YKTIHKIES
-554 RDELKKAG
+554 REELKKAG
-562 LKDKAYEQAIGFL
+562 LKDMAYEQAIGFL
-575 RIPDGINPL
+575 RIPDGSNPL

-593 YEIVYKV
+593 YDVVTRILKE
-600 LNSLGLD
+600 LSLD
-607 IKDFGKEEFNSS
+607 IKDFGKSEFNSTIAAS
-619 LDKAKSSKLASE
+619 NAKALSE
-631 IGTDEYTIAD
+631 KIGADEYTIKD
-641 ILEELKHPGKDMRD
+641 ILEELTHPGKDIRED
-655 DVNAPVF
+655 INAPVF

-674 GMKLSGTVR
+674 GMKLTGTVR

-706 MSNEFVK
+706 LSKNYVK
-713 NPNDVVSAGD
+713 SPSDVVSAGD
-723 VVECY
+723 VVDCY
-728 VLEVLE
+728 VLEILE
-734 NKNKVSLSLVKA
+734 NKNKVSLSLIKE

>member
-1 MAIQILDRWYC
+1 MNKNIIDKLSEE
-12 LFFVEIFRVFLER
+12 L
-25 KVKRLYNYN
+25 
-34 GVKINMNKEIIES
+34 GVKT
-47 QAKELGLKTNQIE
+47 AQIE
-60 AVLSL
+60 AVLTL

-76 RYRKEKTGNLDETE
+76 RYRKEMTGNLDEVK
-90 IKNISDAYNYQ
+90 IKEISDVYNYQ

-109 NTIKLIDEKGLLTE
+109 NTIKLIEEKGMLTE
-123 DVRRAIMEAS
+123 DVREAIMAAS

-143 PFKEGKKTKASIA
+143 PFKEGKKTKAKIA
-156 IGMGLEPLA
+156 IEMGLEPLA

-170 FPTRGDIHELTSK
+170 FPTRGDIHELTAK
-183 YDMEESVAIE
+183 YDMDEEVALE
-193 NAEYIISEWI
+193 NAQYIISEWI
-203 ANNSFYKNS
+203 ANNTYYKNS

-218 NSGSIV
+218 NTGYIV
-224 TKKKKDAKDDTAI
+224 TKKKKDAEDEKSV
-237 YEMYYDFTDRIK
+237 YEMYYDFKDKIK
-249 YVKNYRVLAINRG
+249 FIKNYRVLAINRG
-262 EKEKVLTVKLDY
+262 EKEKVLSVKLEY
-274 DKDEIYGYL
+274 DGDEIFDYL
-283 RGKIVKNESSFAV
+283 KGKIIKNENSFAV
-296 AYIEEALKDS
+296 EYVLNALKDA

-336 TNLEN
+336 LNLEN
-341 MLMTAPIKGS
+341 MLMTSPIKGS

-358 AFRTGCKLAALDENG
+358 AFRTGCKLAVLDENG

-393 KKKILE
+393 KKKVLE
-399 LIDKYKIDLI
+399 LIDKYDIDLI

-418 ESQEFVADVIKGT
+418 ESQEFIADVISGT
-431 NVKYTVVSEAGA
+431 KVKYTVVSEAGA

-495 DVNQKELSSALDF
+495 DVNQKELSNALDF

-520 VNTASPNLLEYVSG
+520 INTASPNLLSYVSG
-534 MTKAIINKIMT
+534 LSKSIINKLVE
-545 YKQTHKIES
+545 YKSKHKVAS
-554 RDELKKAG
+554 REELKKAG

-593 YEIVYKV
+593 YEVADRV
-600 LNSLGLD
+600 LKELNLD
-607 IKDFGKEEFNSS
+607 IVDFGKEQFNAV
-619 LDKAKSSKLASE
+619 LDSAKPKE
-631 IGTDEYTIAD
+631 ISNKIGSDEYTVKD
-641 ILEELKHPGKDMRD
+641 IVEELKHPGRD
-655 DVNAPVF
+655 IREEINTPVF

-674 GMKLSGTVR
+674 GMKLTGTVR

-706 MSNEFVK
+706 MSKNFVK
-713 NPNDVVSAGD
+713 SPSDVLNTGD
-723 VVECY
+723 IVDCY
-728 VLEVLE
+728 VLEILE
-734 NKNKVSLSLVKA
+734 NKNKVSLTLLKD

>member
-1 MAIQILDRWYC
+1 
-12 LFFVEIFRVFLER
+12 
-25 KVKRLYNYN
+25 
-34 GVKINMNKEIIES
+34 MNKDIIDKLS
-47 QAKELGLKTNQIE
+47 NDLGIKVGQIE

-65 LEEGATIPFIA
+65 LQEGATIPFIA

-90 IKNISDAYNYQ
+90 IKGISDVYNYQ
-101 INLLEKKE
+101 LNLLEKKE

-123 DVRRAIMEAS
+123 DVRTAILACE

-143 PFKEGKKTKASIA
+143 PFKEGKKTKASLA
-156 IGMGLEPLA
+156 IEMGLEPLA
-165 KILMS
+165 KMLMS
-170 FPTRGDIHELTSK
+170 FPTRGDIHDITKK
-183 YDMEESVAIE
+183 YDMDEDVALQ
-193 NAEYIISEWI
+193 NAQYIISEWI
-203 ANNSFYKNS
+203 ANNTYYKNS

-218 NSGSIV
+218 NTGSIV
-224 TKKKKDAKDDTAI
+224 TKKKKDAKDEMAV
-237 YEMYYDFTDRIK
+237 YEMYYEFTDRIK
-249 YVKNYRVLAINRG
+249 FIKNYRVLAINRG
-262 EKEKVLTVKLDY
+262 EKEKVLSVKLEY
-274 DKDEIYGYL
+274 DNDEIYNYL
-283 RGKIVKNESSFAV
+283 HGKIIKKEESFV
-296 AYIEEALKDS
+296 VPYIEEALKDA

-324 EASEETAIKTFS
+324 EASEETAIKTFAM
-336 TNLEN
+336 NLEN
-341 MLMTAPIKGS
+341 MLMTSPIKGS

-358 AFRTGCKLAALDENG
+358 AFRTGCKLAVLDENG
-373 NVLAIEV
+373 NVLAIDV
-380 IYPTEP
+380 IYPHEP
-386 KKDYEGS
+386 KKDFEGS
-393 KKKILE
+393 KKKVLE

-418 ESQEFVADVIKGT
+418 ESQEFIAEVIKGM

-495 DVNQKELSSALDF
+495 DVNQKELSNALDF

-520 VNTASPNLLEYVSG
+520 INTASPNLLEYVSG
-534 MTKAIINKIMT
+534 LTKAVINKLMT
-545 YKQTHKIES
+545 YKTTHKIES
-554 RDELKKAG
+554 REELKKAG
-562 LKDKAYEQAIGFL
+562 LKDMAYEQAIGFL
-575 RIPDGINPL
+575 RIPDGSNPL

-593 YEIVYKV
+593 YDVTHSILKE
-600 LNSLGLD
+600 LGLD
-607 IKDFGKEEFNSS
+607 LKDFGSIEFNTV
-619 LDKAKSSKLASE
+619 LDKASAKSLSE
-631 IGTDEYTIAD
+631 KIGSDEYTIKD
-641 ILEELKHPGKDMRD
+641 ILEELKHPGKDIREE
-655 DVNAPVF
+655 VNAPVF

-674 GMKLSGTVR
+674 GMALTGTVR
-683 NVTSFGAFI
+683 NVTSFGAFV

-706 MSNEFVK
+706 MSKNFVK
-713 NPNDVVSAGD
+713 SPSDVVSAGD

-728 VLEVLE
+728 VLEVLT
-734 NKNKVSLSLVKA
+734 NKNKVSLSLIKE

>member
-1 MAIQILDRWYC
+1 
-12 LFFVEIFRVFLER
+12 
-25 KVKRLYNYN
+25 
-34 GVKINMNKEIIES
+34 MNKDIIDKLS
-47 QAKELGLKTNQIE
+47 TDLGIKVSQIE

-76 RYRKEKTGNLDETE
+76 RYRKERTGNLDETE
-90 IKNISDAYNYQ
+90 IKEISDVYNYR
-101 INLLEKKE
+101 INLMEKKE

-123 DVRRAIMEAS
+123 DVKAAIMACE

-156 IGMGLEPLA
+156 IEMGLEPLA
-165 KILMS
+165 KMLMS
-170 FPTRGDIHELTSK
+170 FPMRGDIHDLTKK
-183 YDMEESVAIE
+183 YDMDEDVAIQ

-203 ANNSFYKNS
+203 ANNTYYKNS

-218 NSGSIV
+218 NTGSIV
-224 TKKKKDAKDDTAI
+224 TKKKKDAKDEMSV
-237 YEMYYDFTDRIK
+237 YEMYYEFNDRIK
-249 YVKNYRVLAINRG
+249 YIKNYRVLAINRG
-262 EKEKVLTVKLDY
+262 EKEKVLSVKLEY
-274 DKDEIYGYL
+274 DGDEIYSYL
-283 RGKIVKNESSFAV
+283 RGKIIKKEDSFAV
-296 AYIEEALKDS
+296 PYIEEALKDS

-324 EASEETAIKTFS
+324 EASEKTAIDTFS
-336 TNLEN
+336 LNLEN
-341 MLMTAPIKGS
+341 MLMTSPIKGS

-358 AFRTGCKLAALDENG
+358 AFRTGCKLAVLDENG

-380 IYPTEP
+380 IYPNEP
-386 KKDYEGS
+386 KKDFEGS
-393 KKKILE
+393 KKKVLE
-399 LIDKYKIDLI
+399 LIDKYKIDLV

-418 ESQEFVADVIKGT
+418 ESQEFVAEVIKGT

-495 DVNQKELSSALDF
+495 DVNQKELSGALDF

-520 VNTASPNLLEYVSG
+520 INTASPNILGYVSG
-534 MTKAIINKIMT
+534 LTKTIINKLMA
-545 YKQTHKIES
+545 YKSEHKIES
-554 RDELKKAG
+554 REELKKAG
-562 LKDKAYEQAIGFL
+562 LKDMAYEQAIGFL
-575 RIPDGINPL
+575 RIPDGSNYL

-593 YEIVYKV
+593 YEVAHAILKE
-600 LNSLGLD
+600 LGLD
-607 IKDFGKEEFNSS
+607 LKDLGNSNFNDTLSKANARS
-619 LDKAKSSKLASE
+619 LSE
-631 IGTDEYTIAD
+631 KIGSDEYTIKD
-641 ILEELKHPGKDMRD
+641 ILEELKHPGKDIREE
-655 DVNAPVF
+655 VNAPVF

-674 GMKLSGTVR
+674 GMALTGTVR
-683 NVTSFGAFI
+683 NVTSFGAFV

-706 MSNEFVK
+706 MSKNYVK
-713 NPNDVVSAGD
+713 SPSDVVSAGD

-728 VLEVLE
+728 VVEVLA
-734 NKNKVSLSLVKA
+734 NKNKVSLSLVKE